1 MRTLRVPDPSP
12 PYITDRDDMY
22 APSRH
27 DAEMMMARII
37 PPDPYTTWLDE
48 RERERRLRA
57 SVDAIQG
64 PGESTDGTEER
75 WS

>member
-12 PYITDRDDMY
+12 VYITEREDVF

-27 DAEMMMARII
+27 DAEMLTARII
-37 PPDPYTTWLDE
+37 PADPYTTWLDE

-57 SVDAIQG
+57 TVNAIQG
-64 PGESTDGTEER
+64 PGE
-75 WS
+75 

>member
-12 PYITDRDDMY
+12 PYITDGDDMY

-27 DAEMMMARII
+27 DAEMLMARII

-57 SVDAIQG
+57 ALNAIEG
-64 PGESTDGTEER
+64 PGESPAPTWER
-75 WS
+75 

>member
-12 PYITDRDDMY
+12 VYVTEREDVF

-27 DAEMMMARII
+27 DAEMLRARII
-37 PPDPYTTWLDE
+37 PADPYMTWLDE

-57 SVDAIQG
+57 SVNAIQG
-64 PGESTDGTEER
+64 PGE
-75 WS
+75 